1 MLPSERNGKIVAQ
14 IRRRY
19 TCVRTAD
26 YTVGLCL
33 NEAQNKDFM
42 HLNISSLHPNHVPC
56 IIQTDKEDSF
66 VCCTETDCTSFLW
79 CNNITAVPIL
89 IDESAMSAST
99 SFT

>member
-26 YTVGLCL
+26 YTVGLFL

-56 IIQTDKEDSF
+56 NAEGEKHYPNRQRGFICVLHGNRLYIFS
-66 VCCTETDCTSFLW
+66 V
-79 CNNITAVPIL
+79 V
-89 IDESAMSAST
+89 
-99 SFT
+99 